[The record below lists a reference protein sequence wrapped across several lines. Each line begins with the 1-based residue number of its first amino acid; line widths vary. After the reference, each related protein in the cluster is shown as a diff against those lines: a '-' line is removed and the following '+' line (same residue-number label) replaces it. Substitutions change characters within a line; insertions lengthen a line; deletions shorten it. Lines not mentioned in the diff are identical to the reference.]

1 LNKFKKEI
9 LWQLASNDGWNKIE
23 GVIYDLKKCADGSEL
38 CFANIVIKG
47 KFWQRDLVACD
58 ESECAELLQDFEV
71 SLFQIALKYE
81 QIRHFILELKDWS
94 IAPKPVDVELSGIG
108 SQSLKF
114 NFDVSDKYICSIDKP
129 VCTIEYST
137 ERLNGKCEFIVDQS
151 CIINLC
157 QNLEVLR

>member
-1 LNKFKKEI
+1 MNKFKKEI

-71 SLFQIALKYE
+71 SLFQIALKNE
-81 QIRHFILELKDWS
+81 KKKKKKQKNTKKNKKKQKKRK
-94 IAPKPVDVELSGIG
+94 K
-108 SQSLKF
+108 K
-114 NFDVSDKYICSIDKP
+114 KRK
-129 VCTIEYST
+129 
-137 ERLNGKCEFIVDQS
+137 
-151 CIINLC
+151 
-157 QNLEVLR
+157 